1 MKNLKI
7 TKKLKN
13 KIAPFVLA
21 ETMAMTSTGCRKNYI
36 LDSSILDSSIIIT
49 IDNEKIIVNSTR
61 TLNHEKGAIFTDNCS
76 NNHWRD
82 VTTGTIYHEGSNEC
96 PYSNSGVVNVN
107 IEKKD
112 SLIPY
117 LLQMDLP
124 KDDFTMAELKELYN
138 LINSETNEEK
148 TSEEEKILKKK

>member
-21 ETMAMTSTGCRKNYI
+21 GTMAITSTGCRKDYI

-49 IDNEKIIVNSTR
+49 INNEKVIVNSTGA
-61 TLNHEKGAIFTDNCS
+61 LNHEKGAIWEDNCP

-82 VTTGTIYHEGSNEC
+82 VVTGTIYHEGSNEC
-96 PYSNSGVVNVN
+96 PYSNSGVVSVN

-124 KDDFTMAELKELYN
+124 KDDFTMEELKELYN
-138 LINSETNEEK
+138 LINSESTEEK
-148 TSEEEKILKKK
+148 KLEDEKTLMKK